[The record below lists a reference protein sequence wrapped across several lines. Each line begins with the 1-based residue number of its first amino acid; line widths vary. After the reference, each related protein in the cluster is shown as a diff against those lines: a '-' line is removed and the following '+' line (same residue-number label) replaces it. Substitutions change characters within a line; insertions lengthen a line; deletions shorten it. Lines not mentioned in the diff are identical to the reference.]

1 MGGISLCGAAF
12 DVEASKSWQLH
23 IWDRQHST
31 TFSVSLQVTQPV
43 FCCLGN
49 DRLLVVDDGLKLCLF
64 EDMIADMFLIVFP
77 IAVPLSG

>member
-1 MGGISLCGAAF
+1 MAAAYLGPAAL
-12 DVEASKSWQLH
+12 DDIQRESSSNSAG
-23 IWDRQHST
+23 
-31 TFSVSLQVTQPV
+31 

-49 DRLLVVDDGLKLCLF
+49 DRLLVVDDGLKLCSF

>member
-1 MGGISLCGAAF
+1 LTVDIAAL
-12 DVEASKSWQLH
+12 EYMIEL
-23 IWDRQHST
+23 T
-31 TFSVSLQVTQPV
+31 TQAV

-49 DRLLVVDDGLKLCLF
+49 DRLLVVDDGLKLCSF